1 MYKKKK
7 FMTSPTGKQIITVHI
22 LLNISGKNVIEAMKF
37 GQLIEYNRR
46 NIFLEDHKQSEVEKL
61 VLDAFLTKTKLSIF
75 PYQCSELFLFIVCP
89 SRVLSKYFETKVLT
103 ICFYLK

>member
-46 NIFLEDHKQSEVEKL
+46 NIFLEDHK
-61 VLDAFLTKTKLSIF
+61 
-75 PYQCSELFLFIVCP
+75 
-89 SRVLSKYFETKVLT
+89 
-103 ICFYLK
+103 